1 MNIAVIERMI
11 SQADMSLDALRYLV
25 SCRTETEWLDYKEE
39 LHLNSDAAAAGFA
52 RDVLGMK
59 NVGGGYVV
67 VGVQDKTWRP
77 IGIHAPLPYDSK
89 LLRDAVR
96 KCCGLDLEVDI
107 VHHNAFGDVGT
118 GRFALILVR
127 GSSRRKKRRAP
138 SVVSKDFHP
147 KESFGFRR
155 GDIYIRRGDSTVR
168 IQSQA
173 ELEDV
178 LERLEAVADESAI
191 AAAAPSLPF
200 AVLDGTYRLLEKGY
214 DSFIGRTNLRN
225 EVLKTIT
232 KDPRIWIIDVHGP
245 GGVGKSALVNWAV
258 YDFYE
263 HRRFEAILHLSAKD
277 AKLTAQG
284 IQQSPRSL
292 YSLEN
297 LLDHIID
304 LFAEPVP
311 DGLDGKRRLAV
322 ELLDAWSTLIVLD
335 NMETVQD
342 GRILKFVQE
351 LPPST
356 KTKVLLTSRQKTG
369 GWELPIPVNEL
380 SSEEVREFVE
390 VKSAEMDVIFPL
402 DHDICERVRQ
412 ATGGLPLA
420 IQWAIGRFKITHNLT
435 KVLGAVGD
443 KDSPILEFSFRNIWN
458 LLSPDAKAALAV
470 MTIFDSPPDI
480 QQISIATDWGIDR
493 IDKAL
498 SELSDVTL
506 VTPNTQ
512 VSDGKTVYLGLPITL
527 SFARNQ
533 LEGMGDFEVTCRQ
546 RVQKFREQMELQ
558 SWEVQAFTSTF
569 TKYALSTENER
580 RAAILCRRAESEI
593 FSGNVAMAE
602 MLLKQ
607 ARNLVPTSA
616 YVLAMSASGEL
627 ATGNVGEALELIR
640 QAESRITKSTGAL
653 VYSILARIQDAQ
665 HDRGARV
672 AALQKAVEY
681 EPDNAVLRH
690 QLGVALSLYGR
701 PEEAI
706 DEFTKIIDAEKK
718 KPHPTGTLLVALR
731 TRILNLRRLSR
742 NEEANA
748 DLELAKQFYG
758 RYPHLQNDPWFAE
771 EDLGIAGHADAT

>member
-25 SCRTETEWLDYKEE
+25 SCRSEVEWLDYKQE
-39 LHLNSDAAAAGFA
+39 LHLENDAAACEFS

-59 NVGGGYVV
+59 NVGGGYIV
-67 VGVQDKTWRP
+67 VGVQDKTWSP
-77 IGIHAPLPYDSK
+77 IGLGAPLPYDGK
-89 LLRDAVR
+89 LLRDVVR
-96 KCCGLDLEVDI
+96 KCCGLDLDVDI
-107 VHHNAFGDVGT
+107 VPHTAFGDLGT
-118 GRFALILVR
+118 GRFELILVR

-138 SVVSKDFHP
+138 SVASKDFHP

-168 IQSQA
+168 IQSQS

-178 LERLEAVADESAI
+178 LERLEAVADESVI
-191 AAAAPSLPF
+191 AASSPSLPF

-214 DSFIGRTNLRN
+214 DSFVGRTTLRT
-225 EVLKTIT
+225 EVVDSIT
-232 KDPRIWIIDVHGP
+232 KDPRLWIIDVHGP

-258 YDFYE
+258 YELY
-263 HRRFEAILHLSAKD
+263 RRRSFEAILHLSAKD
-277 AKLTAQG
+277 AKLTSQG
-284 IQQSPRSL
+284 IQQSARSL

-311 DGLDGKRRLAV
+311 DSFDAKKAVAV

-342 GRILKFVQE
+342 GRIIKFIQH
-351 LPPST
+351 LPATT
-356 KTKVLLTSRQKTG
+356 KAKILLTSRQKTG
-369 GWELPIPVNEL
+369 GWELPVPVNEL
-380 SSEEVREFVE
+380 SANEVREFLE
-390 VKSAEMDVIFPL
+390 TKAREMNIIFPL
-402 DHDICERVRQ
+402 DEDVCEKVRL

-420 IQWAIGRFKITHNLT
+420 IQWTIGRFKVTHNLT
-435 KVLGAVGD
+435 QVLQAVGH

-470 MTIFDSPPDI
+470 LTIFDSPPDL
-480 QQISIATDWGIDR
+480 QQISIATEWGVDR

-506 VTPNTQ
+506 ITLNTQ
-512 VSDGKTVYLGLPITL
+512 LSDGKTVCIALPITL

-533 LEGMGDFEVTCRQ
+533 LEGMGDFEVVSRQ

-558 SWEVQAFTSTF
+558 SWEVRTFTSTF
-569 TKYALSTENER
+569 AKYGLSTENER

-602 MLLKQ
+602 VLFKQ
-607 ARNLVPTSA
+607 ARQLAPNSA
-616 YVLAMSASGEL
+616 YVLAMSASGAL
-627 ATGNVGEALELIR
+627 AIGNVGAALDFVG
-640 QAESRITKSTGAL
+640 QAESRVTKSTGAL
-653 VYSILARIQDAQ
+653 VFSIFARIYDAQ
-665 HDRGARV
+665 HDRVRRV
-672 AALQKAVEY
+672 AALKRAVDY

-690 QLGVALSLYGR
+690 QFGVALSM
-701 PEEAI
+701 
-706 DEFTKIIDAEKK
+706 
-718 KPHPTGTLLVALR
+718 
-731 TRILNLRRLSR
+731 
-742 NEEANA
+742 
-748 DLELAKQFYG
+748 
-758 RYPHLQNDPWFAE
+758 
-771 EDLGIAGHADAT
+771 AG